1 MTETR
6 TTDFEPD
13 RTAMTTAA
21 AAGMTEAIDFYQ
33 VDSFT
38 SVRFRGAPA
47 GVCVLAPGSGWPKV
61 RSFP

>member
-1 MTETR
+1 MTV
-6 TTDFEPD
+6 
-13 RTAMTTAA
+13 
-21 AAGMTEAIDFYQ
+21 AIDFYQ

-61 RSFP
+61 INCP